1 MISSLIS
8 SYSFTVVERFLRYVQ
23 IDTQA
28 DPNSSS
34 FPSTEKQKNLSS
46 LLAEEL
52 RAMGIADAH
61 MDEHGYVYASIP
73 SNTTKQVPVICFCSH
88 VDTAPD
94 LSLIHI

>member
-1 MISSLIS
+1 MISSLFS

-52 RAMGIADAH
+52 R
-61 MDEHGYVYASIP
+61 
-73 SNTTKQVPVICFCSH
+73 
-88 VDTAPD
+88 VD
-94 LSLIHI
+94 L